1 MIRVSIIEDNDQFRK
16 ALEIIINQVMDTTL
30 VGSYTSAE
38 KAMVGLLQSP
48 PDIAI
53 VDISLPGMAGTE
65 LILRMRDKI
74 RNTQFMVC
82 TIHDDNDTIF
92 EALRCGAAGYILKD
106 PVTVE
111 EISKAIH
118 DLYNGG
124 SPMSPFIARKVIS
137 AFQKPTINDPNSL
150 LSLREKEVLE
160 LVSKGLLYKEI
171 AFRLEISTETVKK
184 HLKNIYQKLH
194 VQNKVEA
201 LNKFRFVF

>member
-1 MIRVSIIEDNDQFRK
+1 MIRVAIIEDNDQFRK
-16 ALEIIINQVMDTTL
+16 ALETIISQVKDTVL
-30 VGSYTSAE
+30 LGSYTSAE
-38 KAMVGLLQSP
+38 KAMVGLEQSP

-53 VDISLPGMAGTE
+53 VDISLPGMRGTE
-65 LILRMRDKI
+65 LIVRLKDKI

-92 EALRCGAAGYILKD
+92 EALKSGAAGYILKD

-124 SPMSPFIARKVIS
+124 SPMSPFIARKVIGT
-137 AFQKPTINDPNSL
+137 FQKPAINDPNSL

-160 LVSKGLLYKEI
+160 LVAKGLLYKEI
-171 AFRLEISTETVKK
+171 AIRLEISAETVKK

-201 LNKFRFVF
+201 LNKFRLL